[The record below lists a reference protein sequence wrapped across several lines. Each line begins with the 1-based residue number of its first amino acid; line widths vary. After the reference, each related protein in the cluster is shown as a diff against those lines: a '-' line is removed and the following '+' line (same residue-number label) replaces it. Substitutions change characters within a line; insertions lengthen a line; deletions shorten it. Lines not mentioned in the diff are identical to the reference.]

1 MLTPPPTVPG
11 ATFAEE
17 GQSGASMLDD
27 PKEAR
32 AFAEW
37 LSAWRSSKEKRTAFL
52 QGVGARVESMESAAA
67 AAALGGSQM
76 A

>member
-1 MLTPPPTVPG
+1 
-11 ATFAEE
+11 
-17 GQSGASMLDD
+17 MLDD

-37 LSAWRSSKEKRTAFL
+37 LSAWRSSKEKRAAFL